1 MAEQIKMSD
10 KEVDHWW
17 KSISNRKKFMEPHH
31 TEWRSNLDRYQ
42 LKNIDIPG
50 LADDETVLISRIYP
64 MVRKII
70 ASIAF
75 NYPEVFV
82 RIEDTEDIGSEG
94 LEDILNTA
102 ANDVIKVMDVRN
114 EVHQGIFDA
123 IFCYRPWF
131 KIEYNKPGYD
141 TFGVTSNNE
150 MEDFPCVFRI
160 DPFKI
165 LIDPNVKPHDYTPAS
180 DIIEEM
186 DIPVKRLLNDSRFKH
201 ARTEIKNLV
210 SEGGSDDFEKT
221 FGQDMEPE
229 QRTEDQ
235 EAREEAQ
242 RLAGIVRCYEVHD
255 RIRGHRK
262 FFVKGIKDPI
272 ENISHPFLLREAVR
286 RTDPATGEELSV
298 DYVRPSDENGEMP
311 ERFLL
316 KGGFPY
322 FTQALDLGD
331 SFYGRAIASYEE
343 QIESIIMDSLSH
355 RADNLARLKRV
366 IIGDERAKE
375 RDSKLPTSLKNAQDS
390 SIVWTSPP
398 PGGSVRDVLAPVDWG
413 APQPDQIQLERDAL
427 GYESQLIEV
436 EARGGRTATESAI
449 NATTSELNREW
460 MQSMPVNVYGWI
472 VSSSF
477 DIMADERYIPEE
489 WYVSQ
494 RKRGSVDAQ
503 VAIQAHWLRVKRR
516 VTIGAHSMS
525 PFAEQMQRDSIMGF
539 VDRFANDPFFDG
551 KKLRM
556 TAAQA
561 FDFPDPEGLFR
572 KEQNLDAI
580 RSAQFE
586 LVSHILMGAQ
596 INPVQGEDHNTHM
609 MVQNPQAVS
618 QMPQFMNMLPAQQQ
632 QVIQLCEQ
640 HLQMHQEMI
649 NQEASGTGGPRAV
662 SKPDSVSGATGIINK
677 VRADA
682 QENANLI
689 QTQQKDAGVI

>member
-10 KEVDHWW
+10 TEVDHWW

-31 TEWRSNLDRYQ
+31 REWRSNLDRYQ
-42 LKNIDIPG
+42 LKNINIPG
-50 LADDETVLISRIYP
+50 LAEDETVLISRIYP

-82 RIEDTEDIGSEG
+82 RIEDSEDIGSEG
-94 LEDILNTA
+94 LEDILNVA
-102 ANDVIKVMDVRN
+102 ANDILKVMNARI
-114 EVHQGIFDA
+114 EVHQGLFDT

-131 KIEYNKPGYD
+131 KMEYNKPGYD
-141 TFGVTSNNE
+141 TFGVTSASE
-150 MEDFPCVFRI
+150 KEDFPCVFRV

-165 LIDPNVKPHDYTPAS
+165 LIDPNVKPHDYTTAS

-186 DIPVKRLLNDSRFKH
+186 DIPIKRLMKDSRFRH
-201 ARTEIKNLV
+201 TRTELKSLI

-229 QRTEDQ
+229 PRTEDQ

-255 RIRGHRK
+255 RIRGQRK

-286 RTDPATGEELSV
+286 RTDPATGEELSI
-298 DYVRPSDENGEMP
+298 DYTRPSDENGEIP
-311 ERFLL
+311 EKFLVR
-316 KGGFPY
+316 GGFPY
-322 FTQALDLGD
+322 FTQSLDLGD

-343 QIESIIMDSLSH
+343 QIESVIMDSVSH

-366 IIGDERAKE
+366 IIGDERSKE

-390 SIVWTSPP
+390 SIVWTQPP
-398 PGGSVRDVLAPVDWG
+398 PGGSVRDILAPVDWG
-413 APQPDQIQLERDAL
+413 APQPDQIQLERDVMF
-427 GYESQLIEV
+427 YESQLIEV

-449 NATTSELNREW
+449 NATTAELNREW
-460 MQSMPVNVYGWI
+460 MQSLPVNTYEWI
-472 VSSSF
+472 VSSAF

-503 VAIQAHWLRVKRR
+503 VAIQAHWMRVKRR
-516 VTIGAHSMS
+516 VTIAAHSMS
-525 PFAEQMQRDSIMGF
+525 PFAEQMQRDSVMAFI
-539 VDRFANDPFFDG
+539 DRFSNDPLFDA

-556 TAAQA
+556 MAAKS
-561 FDFPDPEGLFR
+561 FGLPDPEGLFK
-572 KEQNLDAI
+572 KEQNIDAI
-580 RSAQFE
+580 RAAQFE
-586 LVSHILMGAQ
+586 LIQHILMGAQ
-596 INPVQGEDHNTHM
+596 INPIPGEDHNTHM
-609 MVQNPQAVS
+609 EIQHPQAVS
-618 QMPQFMNMLPAQQQ
+618 QMPQFLNLLPAQQQ
-632 QVIQLCEQ
+632 QILTLCEQ
-640 HLQMHQEMI
+640 HIQMHQEMI
-649 NQEASGTGGPRAV
+649 SQEASGTGGPRAV
-662 SKPDSVSGATGIINK
+662 GKPDKVESPMGLIGK
-677 VRADA
+677 VRSNA
-682 QENANLI
+682 QETANLI